1 MIEDLTEKDIDQEK
15 RLENLEKK
23 LKKDN
28 FFPEMKSDK
37 TGVVQ
42 NLSNDHPFVEGLDAK
57 KTMPLVRNL
66 RKIPSKRVATPGH
79 GKTYFFSSHFF
90 TLFLVTS
97 ENDEIGFFY
106 SIHLM
111 KSREKKRT
119 ITFP

>member
-57 KTMPLVRNL
+57 K
-66 RKIPSKRVATPGH
+66 KQCH
-79 GKTYFFSSHFF
+79 
-90 TLFLVTS
+90 
-97 ENDEIGFFY
+97 
-106 SIHLM
+106 
-111 KSREKKRT
+111 
-119 ITFP
+119 